1 MHDPE
6 NPNIVKGALFPDIVS
21 FRKAVRHY
29 AVTRGFEFRDI
40 KTDKTRFIAKCK
52 AEGCPWR
59 IHASRIFDGKT
70 IEVREF
76 MLCLVVILHALSS
89 DYFSLPVDH
98 NCPYVLFMF
107 YRLKCFLLVITVP
120 QPSRG
125 KGSVGDL
132 IPGYP
137 MRWN

>member
-6 NPNIVKGALFPDIVS
+6 KSQHSEGALFPDIVS

-52 AEGCPWR
+52 AEGYPWR
-59 IHASRIFDGKT
+59 IHASRIFDGKA

-89 DYFSLPVDH
+89 DYFSLPADH
-98 NCPYVLFMF
+98 NCPYVLFIF
-107 YRLKCFLLVITVP
+107 CRLKCFLLVITVP
-120 QPSRG
+120 QPS
-125 KGSVGDL
+125 
-132 IPGYP
+132 
-137 MRWN
+137 